1 MIAGKF
7 ACTAFSHKAQSFL
20 PTTKF
25 GYRYPAILRNST
37 RRACFL
43 NSSQTRETIPYDSP
57 TINLEETS
65 RRRFLE
71 RMTSRVAKYKSS
83 VVYEGKFSDLQSFA
97 TTKLSD
103 AQLTKEEELALCATT
118 YWHPFQMQSSSKYRL
133 APHINS
139 LTNWVTI
146 DNTSS
151 VLAVWNWRKFINKI
165 NNTIIDISTAVGKIC
180 IRNNLK
186 DIILLAYTQKKYILH
201 LKFIILFIW
210 LMCND

>member
-1 MIAGKF
+1 MFKLSATFELDFKSRIKNNAFPRFLSLFLPLFLIYTVTVIAGKF

-83 VVYEGKFSDLQSFA
+83 VVYEGKFLDL
-97 TTKLSD
+97 
-103 AQLTKEEELALCATT
+103 
-118 YWHPFQMQSSSKYRL
+118 
-133 APHINS
+133 
-139 LTNWVTI
+139 
-146 DNTSS
+146 
-151 VLAVWNWRKFINKI
+151 
-165 NNTIIDISTAVGKIC
+165 
-180 IRNNLK
+180 
-186 DIILLAYTQKKYILH
+186 
-201 LKFIILFIW
+201 
-210 LMCND
+210 